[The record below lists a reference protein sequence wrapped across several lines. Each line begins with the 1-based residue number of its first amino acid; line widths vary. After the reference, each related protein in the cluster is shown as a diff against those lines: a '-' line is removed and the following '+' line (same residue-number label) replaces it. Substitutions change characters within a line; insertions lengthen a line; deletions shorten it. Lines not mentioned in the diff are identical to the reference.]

1 MKEFTKMDWF
11 FAGCV
16 AVCLSTYLYT
26 CVTGK
31 PNEQIKD
38 MMQYFGLGLGLGA
51 GSRFYGNLN
60 SAATNKDIDNQVK
73 LQ

>member
-51 GSRFYGNLN
+51 GSRFYSNLN